1 VDAYAEACADEF
13 GGAAP
18 SDWMTQHTDYS
29 VEEKTMRKIT
39 AGLFISLD
47 GVVEAPD
54 QWHFPYFNDEM
65 GAAVDATLGAAD
77 TVLFGRKTYDSF
89 AGAWPE
95 RETAGEE
102 DAGLAKAL
110 GDARKIV
117 VSNQKLE
124 FTWRNSE
131 QLEGDFVEAVTALKN
146 EPGAN
151 IALSGSVSVVRQLL
165 AAGLL
170 DELHLLVHP
179 IAVRKGMRLFDEN
192 ESPIPLRLISS
203 ETFKTGVLNL
213 VYGPAEST
221 GDATYEDAKVH
232 LAQPEQ

>member
-1 VDAYAEACADEF
+1 
-13 GGAAP
+13 
-18 SDWMTQHTDYS
+18 
-29 VEEKTMRKIT
+29 MRKIT
-39 AGLFISLD
+39 AGLFIALD

-54 QWHFPYFNDEM
+54 QWHFPYFNEEM
-65 GAAVDATLGAAD
+65 GAAVGATLGAAD

-95 RETAGEE
+95 REAAGGE
-102 DAGLAKAL
+102 DAGFARAL

-131 QLEGDFVEAVTALKN
+131 QLEGELVEAVTALKN
-146 EPGAN
+146 EPGGN

-179 IAVRKGMRLFDEN
+179 IAVRNGMRLFDEG
-192 ESPIPLRLISS
+192 ETPIPLRLISS
-203 ETFKTGVLNL
+203 ETFETGVLNL
-213 VYGPAEST
+213 VYGPPEST

-232 LAQPEQ
+232 LPQPEQ

>member
-1 VDAYAEACADEF
+1 
-13 GGAAP
+13 
-18 SDWMTQHTDYS
+18 
-29 VEEKTMRKIT
+29 MRKIT

-54 QWHFPYFNDEM
+54 QWHFPYFIDEM

-77 TVLFGRKTYDSF
+77 TILFGRKTYESF

-95 RETAGEE
+95 REAAGGE
-102 DAGLAKAL
+102 DAPFSKAL

-117 VSNQKLE
+117 PSNQQLE

-131 QLEGDFVEAVTALKN
+131 QLQGDLIEAVTALKT
-146 EPGAN
+146 EPGDGT
-151 IALSGSVSVVRQLL
+151 IGMSGSVSVVRQLL

-179 IAVRKGMRLFDEN
+179 IAVRKGMRLFDEG
-192 ESPIPLRLISS
+192 EPPIPLKLISS
-203 ETFKTGVLNL
+203 EAFETGVLNL
-213 VYGPAEST
+213 VYAPAESAAEA
-221 GDATYEDAKVH
+221 GYEDAKVH
-232 LAQPEQ
+232 LAQPEP

>member
-1 VDAYAEACADEF
+1 
-13 GGAAP
+13 
-18 SDWMTQHTDYS
+18 
-29 VEEKTMRKIT
+29 MRKIT

-47 GVVEAPD
+47 GVVEAPE
-54 QWHFPYFNDEM
+54 QWHFPYFNEEM

-95 RETAGEE
+95 REAAGGE
-102 DAGLAKAL
+102 DAGFAKTL

-131 QLEGDFVEAVTALKN
+131 QLEGDLVEAVTALKN
-146 EPGAN
+146 EPGGN

-165 AAGLL
+165 ASGLL

-179 IAVRKGMRLFDEN
+179 IAVRKGMRLFDEA
-192 ESPIPLRLISS
+192 ETPLPLRLISS

-213 VYGPAEST
+213 VYGPAESS
-221 GDATYEDAKVH
+221 GDATYDDAKVH
-232 LAQPEQ
+232 LPQPEQ